1 MKKTNLRVNNFFVIE
16 EDDKYYLSSIDDLN
30 EWKEIDDKKVVK
42 KKNITDELNQMMEE
56 YKVFSN
62 VNFFEYSK
70 KIHIK

>member
-1 MKKTNLRVNNFFVIE
+1 MKKTNIRVNHFFVIE

-30 EWKEIDDKKVVK
+30 EWKAIDDENVVK

-62 VNFFEYSK
+62 VNFLNTQK
-70 KIHIK
+70 NTQ